1 MPNSRLLHN
10 WIFFRKLDENQV
22 LNYGIDAGIISDQVL
37 SALDVESGN
46 QSRLV
51 NRLEVLEEG
60 REKGWITGFLRAFD
74 CSTFG

>member
-1 MPNSRLLHN
+1 MANSRYLHN
-10 WIFFRKLDENQV
+10 WIFFRKLNENQV

-37 SALDVESGN
+37 SALDVESSN

-60 REKGWITGFLRAFD
+60 REKGWIKGFLRAFD

>member
-1 MPNSRLLHN
+1 MANSRYLHN
-10 WIFFRKLDENQV
+10 WIFFRKLNENQV

-37 SALDVESGN
+37 SALDVESSN

-60 REKGWITGFLRAFD
+60 REKGWITDFLRAFD
-74 CSTFG
+74 CNTFG